1 MDISYLKDIMQ
12 LFDESSASSLEIDEE
27 GTKIKI
33 SKISESKSESNT
45 NQPIIIPMGS
55 FASTPNMAPVQES
68 QHYAPQQSAPV
79 AEAKDVAPESNLHE
93 IKSPIV
99 GTFYRSPSPESPA
112 FVEVGTKIRPGDTLC
127 IIEAMKLMNEIES
140 DVSGTVVK
148 ILIENSKPIEFNQP
162 IFLIQPD

>member
-1 MDISYLKDIMQ
+1 MDISYLKEIIQ
-12 LFDESSASSLEIDEE
+12 LFDDSTASSLEIDEE

-33 SKISESKSESNT
+33 SKISESKSESSS

-55 FASTPNMAPVQES
+55 FASAPNMASMQEP
-68 QHYAPQQSAPV
+68 QHYAPKQAAPV
-79 AEAKDVAPESNLHE
+79 AEAKEVAPENNLHE

-140 DVSGTVVK
+140 DISGTVVK

-162 IFLIQPD
+162 IFLIKPD